1 MMPADS
7 LAATVTA
14 RSVRHPKPEF
24 VNPAM
29 LRTIRASASSWV
41 VKILFLILVAS
52 FAVWGIGDIFR
63 GPSRSTAVAEVG
75 GIAIGGEQFLR
86 EFRRETGRLQALF
99 GGQFDEEQARR
110 MGLDRR
116 VLEDMITRTLFNVYA
131 GEIGLTVP
139 NDVIVQRIRSDPT
152 FRNDLGVFD
161 RARFN
166 FLLQQNGLTEQDYIA
181 LLRRDLAREQLLNA
195 VTGGVTAPET
205 LVTAVHRYRT
215 ETRVAET
222 LMIPNESITDIGEP
236 TEDELA
242 AFHKEHEDRY
252 QAPEYRSVTIVELS
266 PAALAQE
273 IKVSEEDLR
282 TAYEERADEL
292 AVPERRHV
300 EQIVF
305 PDEAAAK
312 AAADMLRDGVAFA
325 EVARRTTG
333 GEPVDLGTVE
343 RAGMLQELAE
353 GAFATPEG
361 QVSEPVESPL
371 GWHLLHVI
379 EVQDA
384 HAPSF
389 EEVRDR
395 LREDIA
401 MDRAVETVI
410 ELANAF
416 EDELAGGATLDEA
429 ARTLNLDLTK
439 IDAVSAAGR
448 APDGSKIPAIADRP
462 VLLSL
467 AFSTPEGET
476 SGLTE
481 TADGGYAMLRVDGL
495 TPRMLRPLE
504 EVRSRVVADWQ
515 AAQRA
520 EAAREKA
527 EAIAERVRAGE
538 DLAAIAGELGL
549 SVKTSDPFRRDTG
562 DAEANVPADLAADLF
577 QLEEGGVATGEAD
590 EGHVVA
596 RLIEIRPADA
606 DADSPEVAK
615 LRRDISDAM
624 AGDVLAQFGDAL
636 RRKIEVRV
644 NQDAIDALF

>member
-1 MMPADS
+1 MMPANS

-14 RSVRHPKPEF
+14 RSARHPKPNF

-41 VKILFLILVAS
+41 VKILFLLLVAS
-52 FAVWGIGDIFR
+52 FAVWGIGDIFH
-63 GPSRSTAVAEVG
+63 GPSQSTAVAEVG
-75 GIAIGGEQFLR
+75 DIAIGSEQFLR

-139 NDVIVQRIRSDPT
+139 NEVIVQRIRSDPM

-166 FLLQQNGLTEQDYIA
+166 FLLQQNGLTEQDYIG

-195 VTGGVTAPET
+195 VAGGIAAPET
-205 LVTAVHRYRT
+205 LVTAVHGYRT

-222 LMIPNESITDIGEP
+222 LTIPNESITDIGEP

-242 AFHKEHEDRY
+242 AFHEEHGDRY
-252 QAPEYRSVTIVELS
+252 QAPEYRSVTVVELS

-282 TAYEERADEL
+282 AAYEGRADEL

-395 LREDIA
+395 LREDVA

-429 ARTLNLDLTK
+429 AGTLNLDLAK

-448 APDGSKIPAIADRP
+448 APDGSKVPAIADRP

-476 SGLTE
+476 SSLTE

-520 EAAREKA
+520 RAAREKA

-549 SVKTSDPFRRDTG
+549 SVKTSDPFRRDIG

-577 QLEEGGVATGEAD
+577 QLEKGGVATGEAD
-590 EGHVVA
+590 EGHVIA
-596 RLIEIRPADA
+596 RLVEIHPADA

-615 LRRDISDAM
+615 LRQDISDAM

-636 RRKIEVRV
+636 RREIEVRV

>member
-1 MMPADS
+1 
-7 LAATVTA
+7 
-14 RSVRHPKPEF
+14 
-24 VNPAM
+24 
-29 LRTIRASASSWV
+29 
-41 VKILFLILVAS
+41 
-52 FAVWGIGDIFR
+52 
-63 GPSRSTAVAEVG
+63 
-75 GIAIGGEQFLR
+75 
-86 EFRRETGRLQALF
+86 
-99 GGQFDEEQARR
+99 
-110 MGLDRR
+110 
-116 VLEDMITRTLFNVYA
+116 
-131 GEIGLTVP
+131 
-139 NDVIVQRIRSDPT
+139 
-152 FRNDLGVFD
+152 
-161 RARFN
+161 
-166 FLLQQNGLTEQDYIA
+166 
-181 LLRRDLAREQLLNA
+181 
-195 VTGGVTAPET
+195 
-205 LVTAVHRYRT
+205 
-215 ETRVAET
+215 
-222 LMIPNESITDIGEP
+222 
-236 TEDELA
+236 
-242 AFHKEHEDRY
+242 
-252 QAPEYRSVTIVELS
+252 
-266 PAALAQE
+266 
-273 IKVSEEDLR
+273 
-282 TAYEERADEL
+282 
-292 AVPERRHV
+292 
-300 EQIVF
+300 
-305 PDEAAAK
+305 
-312 AAADMLRDGVAFA
+312 
-325 EVARRTTG
+325 
-333 GEPVDLGTVE
+333 
-343 RAGMLQELAE
+343 
-353 GAFATPEG
+353 
-361 QVSEPVESPL
+361 
-371 GWHLLHVI
+371 
-379 EVQDA
+379 
-384 HAPSF
+384 
-389 EEVRDR
+389 
-395 LREDIA
+395 

-606 DADSPEVAK
+606 GADSPEVAK